1 MINFAWMMGFIGVAV
16 GLMVGIFV
24 FSAVEDGMDCP
35 DVATNPEGNE
45 ACQKRHRGPLAPSAI
60 WALSSTKQANFT
72 VAVVLPRSAWTRQLT
87 WSAGQF
93 RLLKLKPQ
101 QPR

>member
-1 MINFAWMMGFIGVAV
+1 MGDPGCTPMSQVPLVVASHLGGWPRCCGCCCSRGEV
-16 GLMVGIFV
+16 
-24 FSAVEDGMDCP
+24 SAHSG
-35 DVATNPEGNE
+35 G
-45 ACQKRHRGPLAPSAI
+45 QAPSAI

>member
-1 MINFAWMMGFIGVAV
+1 MLAALSRAGHWSRTNLRAGVIGMGLSHTLTAAAMLEVDPPQLTG
-16 GLMVGIFV
+16 GQPKCR
-24 FSAVEDGMDCP
+24 SW
-35 DVATNPEGNE
+35 
-45 ACQKRHRGPLAPSAI
+45 APSAI